1 MVVKVVVDTFIYECG
16 GDKGG
21 DEGKSS
27 SHFTNISI
35 PPNQYLLGYQG
46 SKLLQPHKLTHI
58 PQGFL

>member
-1 MVVKVVVDTFIYECG
+1 MVKVVVDTFIYECG

-35 PPNQYLLGYQG
+35 LNTITLQVTHSCPSCKTLLGRYKG
-46 SKLLQPHKLTHI
+46 SL
-58 PQGFL
+58 